1 MDLPIDAHDIEYAEN
16 FLVTGDLA
24 TAVPLLEKLVQMFE
38 EYVEAECSDTSKTQW
53 FSFADPFERL
63 AYRRIERDP
72 RELVQMEAPVDRLY
86 GALGFAYIRQ
96 QQWEPARDA
105 LMQAVRWNP
114 MNCNYRLDLAELFR
128 MLGDVQE
135 WAALS
140 NSVIERASDNRSAA
154 RAYANLGQFFLDEDR
169 ASAASGCAR
178 IAQRLAPTEQRVVRL
193 MSRLMNEHPE
203 VAEETDDH
211 VMGELVLEGVPTT
224 PNAEIAV
231 CLLMC
236 ASDAA
241 AEGDTA
247 MATDLTVRAHH
258 LVGEEACK
266 ALIKLIHESDAE
278 LKAERAAGEAGAADP
293 RPDEAGE

>member
-24 TAVPLLEKLVQMFE
+24 TAVPLLEKLVQMLE
-38 EYVEAECSDTSKTQW
+38 EYVEAECSDTSKMQW

-96 QQWEPARDA
+96 QQWESARDA

-128 MLGDVQE
+128 VLGDVQE

-211 VMGELVLEGVPTT
+211 VMGELSIQGIPTS
-224 PNAEIAV
+224 PSADVAI
-231 CLLMC
+231 CLLIC

-241 AEGDTA
+241 MAGDRARAAEYTA
-247 MATDLTVRAHH
+247 RANG
-258 LVGEEACK
+258 LIGKEACS
-266 ALIKLIHESDAE
+266 ALIKMI
-278 LKAERAAGEAGAADP
+278 READNEGGANAQ
-293 RPDEAGE
+293 

>member
-24 TAVPLLEKLVQMFE
+24 TAVPLLEKLVQMLE

-128 MLGDVQE
+128 VLGDVQE

-247 MATDLTVRAHH
+247 MATGLTVRAHH

-278 LKAERAAGEAGAADP
+278 LKAERAAGEAGAVDP

>member
-1 MDLPIDAHDIEYAEN
+1 M
-16 FLVTGDLA
+16 
-24 TAVPLLEKLVQMFE
+24 
-38 EYVEAECSDTSKTQW
+38 
-53 FSFADPFERL
+53 
-63 AYRRIERDP
+63 
-72 RELVQMEAPVDRLY
+72 
-86 GALGFAYIRQ
+86 
-96 QQWEPARDA
+96 
-105 LMQAVRWNP
+105 
-114 MNCNYRLDLAELFR
+114 
-128 MLGDVQE
+128 
-135 WAALS
+135 
-140 NSVIERASDNRSAA
+140 
-154 RAYANLGQFFLDEDR
+154 
-169 ASAASGCAR
+169 
-178 IAQRLAPTEQRVVRL
+178 VRL

-293 RPDEAGE
+293 RSDEAGE